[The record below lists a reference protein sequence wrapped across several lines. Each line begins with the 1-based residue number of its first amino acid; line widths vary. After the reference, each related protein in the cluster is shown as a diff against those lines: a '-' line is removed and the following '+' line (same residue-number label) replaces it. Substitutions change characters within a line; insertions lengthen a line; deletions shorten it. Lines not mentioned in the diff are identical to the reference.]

1 MLNIKVINAWTNNMR
16 INVNIIYG
24 WGKAEQKW
32 KINLILLSAS
42 SSSSIYMKNH
52 QLNTYSHYIWGGRY
66 THTCCC
72 INKRYEKSL
81 LAYSSKNFIIIF
93 YFILF
98 PPRNQ
103 PENLLSF
110 ICSYN
115 ISSVNIRMTWIK
127 ERDPSL
133 YFWIIPPSSS
143 SSSLLKL
150 YIFLYRIVH
159 ALAEINEYEQIN
171 EIKY

>member
-1 MLNIKVINAWTNNMR
+1 MDEEKRNKNEKSTLSFGALRHHHPST
-16 INVNIIYG
+16 
-24 WGKAEQKW
+24 W
-32 KINLILLSAS
+32 KIINSTLILIIFGAV
-42 SSSSIYMKNH
+42 
-52 QLNTYSHYIWGGRY
+52 
-66 THTCCC
+66 HTCCC

-98 PPRNQ
+98 PQRNP

-110 ICSYN
+110 ICSYNN